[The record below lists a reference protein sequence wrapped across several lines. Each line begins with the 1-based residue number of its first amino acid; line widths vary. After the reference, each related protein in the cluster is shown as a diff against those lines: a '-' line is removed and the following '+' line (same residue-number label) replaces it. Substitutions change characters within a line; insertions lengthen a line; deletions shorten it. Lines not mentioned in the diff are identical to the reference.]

1 MKIHCTRIYKERVDA
16 QIVRTRRASC
26 SSILVV
32 VIPCYSGTSARKYIT
47 AREDIILESE
57 GSTLTVVEVD
67 CSRTRT
73 SHIAAIVIE
82 LQRQRAGY
90 TLAFKAAVTGCR
102 TIYNVVV
109 ICAGLGVTRRIL
121 FGVKRIAVT
130 AGVGLSVQRNR
141 G

>member
-1 MKIHCTRIYKERVDA
+1 MKIHCTRIYEERVDA

-32 VIPCYSGTSARKYIT
+32 VIPSYSGTSARKYIT

-73 SHIAAIVIE
+73 SHIAAIVI
-82 LQRQRAGY
+82 
-90 TLAFKAAVTGCR
+90 K
-102 TIYNVVV
+102 
-109 ICAGLGVTRRIL
+109 
-121 FGVKRIAVT
+121 
-130 AGVGLSVQRNR
+130 VQR
-141 G
+141 